1 MVQAAAA
8 RSRMTYR
15 RVDVQPIAYQA
26 GSYLCPTV
34 IGTHVTRIGFIGT
47 ENSHTDHFIRFLN
60 AESRHPGFT
69 ASALA
74 GGRNPRN
81 QDLAAADDL
90 EIVEEPEDLIGTV
103 DAAIIS
109 TRDGARHREQ
119 AEPLLRAGMPVLVDK
134 PLATTVADAQEII
147 ATSQESGAVL
157 LSCSALRFLPQI
169 TELSEGGARS
179 LRQLTVIGPAD
190 PDSPYSGLFF
200 YGIHHVEAALEI
212 LGNPTVEPGSVAVNV
227 TRNGDTTVAHTVIA
241 GVAVTFTF
249 VVPAENTKVPFYA
262 VATRTDSVTARELV
276 LGRDYNAPSVAR
288 FVDAISAG
296 RSSMTAAELLSP
308 VVVLSAIVD
317 AVEGGGNAV

>member
-1 MVQAAAA
+1 
-8 RSRMTYR
+8 RMTYR

-90 EIVEEPEDLIGTV
+90 EIVEAPEDLIGRV

-119 AEPLLRAGMPVLVDK
+119 AEPLLRAGLPVLVDK
-134 PLATTVADAQEII
+134 PLATSVADAQAII
-147 ATSQESGAVL
+147 AASQETGSVL
-157 LSCSALRFLPQI
+157 LSCSALRFRPQFAEASDGR
-169 TELSEGGARS
+169 TSS
-179 LRQLTVIGPAD
+179 LRQLSVIGPAE
-190 PDSPYSGLFF
+190 PDSRYSGLYF

-212 LGNPTVEPGSVAVNV
+212 LGNPAVEPGALEVTV

-249 VVPAENTKVPFYA
+249 VVPGQGTRVPFYA

-288 FVDAISAG
+288 FVDAIPAG
-296 RSSMTAAELLSP
+296 RSAMTAAELPRP
-308 VVVLSAIVD
+308 VVGLRA
-317 AVEGGGNAV
+317 